1 MKAASSTLLTD
12 ELGVSRNTVLAAIDQ
27 LAAEGYVATR
37 TGSGTF
43 VAQLAPETP
52 APPSRPAGPTRAP
65 GPAAALSERGRAL
78 AAAALP
84 RSLAGGA
91 FMPGLADHR
100 EFPFALWSRMLAKAW
115 RRPPAALVQP
125 GAAAGELW
133 LRRALADYLGATRGV
148 VCSAEQIFIVHGARQ
163 AIDLAARALIDPGDI
178 VCVEEPGWPGLRG
191 TLAAS
196 GARLTPLVVD
206 ESGLTI
212 AERLQPRLI
221 CVSPSHQYPMGVTM
235 SLARRLELI
244 QCAQRSEAWISEDDY
259 DSEYRYGGRPLA
271 ALQGLD
277 EDGRVVYVGTF
288 SKVLFASLRLA
299 YLVVPAAI
307 VDTVARVRAT
317 LDDYPSAIAQPALAE
332 FIEAG
337 HFAAHIRRMR
347 RRYQLRQELLVA
359 AARRHLGGLVELEPN
374 PARLHLLAPL

>member
-115 RRPPAALVQP
+115 RPPPAALVQP
-125 GAAAGELW
+125 GAASDGHSSPPPPPPPPLHPP
-133 LRRALADYLGATRGV
+133 RA
-148 VCSAEQIFIVHGARQ
+148 
-163 AIDLAARALIDPGDI
+163 
-178 VCVEEPGWPGLRG
+178 
-191 TLAAS
+191 
-196 GARLTPLVVD
+196 
-206 ESGLTI
+206 
-212 AERLQPRLI
+212 
-221 CVSPSHQYPMGVTM
+221 
-235 SLARRLELI
+235 
-244 QCAQRSEAWISEDDY
+244 
-259 DSEYRYGGRPLA
+259 
-271 ALQGLD
+271 
-277 EDGRVVYVGTF
+277 
-288 SKVLFASLRLA
+288 
-299 YLVVPAAI
+299 
-307 VDTVARVRAT
+307 
-317 LDDYPSAIAQPALAE
+317 
-332 FIEAG
+332 
-337 HFAAHIRRMR
+337 
-347 RRYQLRQELLVA
+347 
-359 AARRHLGGLVELEPN
+359 
-374 PARLHLLAPL
+374 APH